1 MCVFLYIIR
10 NTKYT
15 DNNKNN
21 LQKCNS
27 QSTLRCRYVYYIIAK
42 WIRNMLYVF
51 NVEEEWERE
60 VSL

>member
-1 MCVFLYIIR
+1 MCVFLYIIC

-15 DNNKNN
+15 DKIKIIYK
-21 LQKCNS
+21 KCNS
-27 QSTLRCRYVYYIIAK
+27 QSTLRCRYSYYIIAK
-42 WIRNMLYVF
+42 CILNMFYVF